1 MKNLSNISIFI
12 SVLFAFLMSGCDQ
25 KAEVVILHPLDDVKI
40 VYRSCPNGGDCAC
53 YIAFKNPSSNDEVTV
68 TICGT
73 TDGNAASCSEPD
85 PPVTC
90 EVIDGLAHSGITLND
105 DYPRHQFCMETEH
118 GIRIDAVPMNGPDT
132 LIISCQDGVLNADTT
147 MIIIHYPATRVY
159 IRTTAE
165 CEVPRCI

>member
-1 MKNLSNISIFI
+1 MKNTYFFTFI
-12 SVLFAFLMSGCDQ
+12 HCTAFFLMTSCDQ
-25 KAEVVILHPLDDVKI
+25 KTEALKPVPLDDTKI

-53 YIAFKNPSSNDEVTV
+53 YISFKNPTPSDEVTI

-105 DYPRHQFCMETEH
+105 DYPRHQFCMEAEH
-118 GIRIDAVPMNGPDT
+118 GLRIDAVPMNAPDT

-147 MIIIHYPATRVY
+147 MIIIHSPATRVY